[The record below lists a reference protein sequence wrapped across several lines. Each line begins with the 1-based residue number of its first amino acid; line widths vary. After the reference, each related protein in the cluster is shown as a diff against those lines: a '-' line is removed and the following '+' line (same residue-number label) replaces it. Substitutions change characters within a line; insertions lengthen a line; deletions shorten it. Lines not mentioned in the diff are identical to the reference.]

1 MTRKEQVKI
10 LDDKIEANNA
20 QYNLDRMNAEI
31 SAYSSGDLPK
41 YEYLT
46 KKDLN
51 YKPNA
56 FEQAKFQYSPLG
68 KVFIDGLD
76 KSHRKEGL
84 LKKLKNIEDKSNN
97 QLLALRDI
105 NRLAIRGRNGDDD
118 DDDDEYKKIQN
129 FKKELIDKNI
139 LHKNG
144 SKKFDNIIN
153 KWKET
158 KDKDIVYINNES
170 NIDTREFDIY
180 EFFYGYLNKSISYKE
195 IEGIMNN
202 IKRAVKLYQKD
213 RLEYSDKNKSII
225 NNSNKTIKG
234 IELIKSL
241 IDNDEFRI
249 FGEYYAKPLNNTNLS
264 WMKDEEGYIETAE
277 EAGSDYMK
285 GKKDNE
291 LKLIKDFI
299 TRINNGKINNKDTAA
314 SEFRKLKQKV
324 KNDRLNQ
331 DLIEYLEKYLF
342 GEDIEPEEKYEKSIA
357 ERVKTR
363 RDTQRTFAPSSPPKE
378 DYSAE
383 TDEYLKYLEEQE
395 KDCKKFS
402 DEYDSSGSGLNKK
415 GKGSVVSRAKEEG
428 LKILTNKQMLNRLA
442 ILLAQ
447 IQAGNNSNKLKNE
460 LRQIIYSLYRSKV
473 LTKTVYNNL
482 IKVIRE

>member
-1 MTRKEQVKI
+1 MTRKEQNKI
-10 LDDKIEANNA
+10 LNDKIEANNA

-31 SAYSSGDLPK
+31 SAYSSGDLSK
-41 YEYLT
+41 YKYLT

-51 YKPNA
+51 YKPNP
-56 FEQAKFQYSPLG
+56 FEQAKFEYSPLG

-76 KSHRKEGL
+76 KSDRKEGL
-84 LKKLKNIEDKSNN
+84 LKKLKNIEDRSNN

-105 NRLAIRGRNGDDD
+105 NRPAIRDINGDGD

-144 SKKFDNIIN
+144 SKKYDNIIN

-170 NIDTREFDIY
+170 KLDTREFDIY
-180 EFFYGYLNKSISYKE
+180 GLFYGYLNKSITYKE

-213 RLEYSDKNKSII
+213 RSEYSDKNKSII
-225 NNSNKTIKG
+225 NNRNKTIKG

-241 IDNDEFRI
+241 IDNDEFRMP
-249 FGEYYAKPLNNTNLS
+249 GEYYAKPLNNTNLS
-264 WMKDEEGYIETAE
+264 WMKDEEGYKEKTE
-277 EAGSDYMK
+277 DTGSDYMK
-285 GKKDNE
+285 GNNDNE

-299 TRINNGKINNKDTAA
+299 TKLNNGKINNKDTAA
-314 SEFRKLKQKV
+314 SEFRNLKQKV
-324 KNDRLNQ
+324 KNDRLKQ
-331 DLIEYLEKYLF
+331 DLIKYLEKYLF

-357 ERVKTR
+357 ERVKKR
-363 RDTQRTFAPSSPPKE
+363 RQNTQRTSAPSSPPKK
-378 DYSAE
+378 DCSAE
-383 TDEYLKYLEEQE
+383 TADYLKYMKEQE
-395 KDCKKFS
+395 KSQKRFGD
-402 DEYDSSGSGLNKK
+402 DYDSNRWSSGS
-415 GKGSVVSRAKEEG
+415 G
-428 LKILTNKQMLNRLA
+428 LKILTNKQMLNRLP

-447 IQAGNNSNKLKNE
+447 IQAGNNSKSLKNE
-460 LRQIIYSLYRSKV
+460 IRQIL
-473 LTKTVYNNL
+473 
-482 IKVIRE
+482 